1 MHETLSKRWSSISL
15 RSKITG
21 VTVLMLTLGLLVSGI
36 GTMAMLKQYVVTQV
50 DTQLQVDTQTALSG
64 YSSTVFSQGDTEGVA
79 SDYFVALYDQDGD
92 LITRTWQERDHAEL
106 PVVGMP
112 LDLRRV
118 TQLDGQIQTLW
129 NAAHDTEFHSIMVP
143 VVISPTGT
151 YGTLVMAVSLRPTE
165 NTMAT
170 YLTIFLGFGAG
181 VVLIGA
187 LLTRVLV
194 TTTFVPL
201 REAEQTA
208 AAIADGDFSQRLGGA
223 TPNTEVGRLN
233 RSLNIMLSRID
244 RAFKDRARTIDQ
256 MRRFVGDASHE
267 LRTPLVSVR
276 GYAELYRMG
285 ALQTPDDVAQAMERI
300 EKEAIRMGG
309 LVEDLLELARLDE
322 TKPLTLTPVDLVP
335 LARDA
340 ALDAMASSP
349 GRQVSV
355 LAPSPVLDPLDSDPD
370 HDVNLDGDSGEV
382 AAYDASESVT
392 TGTITRPSG
401 TGPPTGAIAFA
412 GATLARLRTRRPRRG
427 AVVPPEANNPT
438 ELLGEPHPPPI
449 VMAEENKIRQV
460 ITNLMGNAMRF
471 TAPDSPIELEVTVD
485 SHTQRASIA
494 VIDHGEGIPPQIRE
508 NIFQRFWRADSS
520 RARETG
526 GSGLGL
532 AIVAAIVASHNG
544 TVDVVDTPGGG
555 ATFRVSLPLAG
566 TPSAPQHV
574 EPVIP

>member
-1 MHETLSKRWSSISL
+1 MHETLSRRWSSISL

-64 YSSTVFSQGDTEGVA
+64 YSSSVFSQGDTEGVA
-79 SDYFVALYDQDGD
+79 SDYFVALYDQNGT
-92 LITRTWQERDHAEL
+92 LITRTWQERTHAEL

-112 LDLRRV
+112 LDLKRV
-118 TQLDGQIQTLW
+118 SQLDGQIQTLW
-129 NAAHDTEFHSIMVP
+129 DAAHDTEFHAIMVP

-187 LLTRVLV
+187 MLTRVLV

-285 ALQTPDDVAQAMERI
+285 ALQTPEDVAQAMERI

-322 TKPLTLTPVDLVP
+322 TKPLALTPVDLVP

-340 ALDAMASSP
+340 ALDTMASSP
-349 GRQVSV
+349 GRQVTV
-355 LAPSPVLDPLDSDPD
+355 LTPPPPVGPRGDDN
-370 HDVNLDGDSGEV
+370 DVTLDGHSGEILPV
-382 AAYDASESVT
+382 GHDASESVT

-401 TGPPTGAIAFA
+401 TGTPTGAIAFA
-412 GATLARLRTRRPRRG
+412 GATLARLRTRKPRRG
-427 AVVPPEANNPT
+427 SPVMPDADLTAVPVNT
-438 ELLGEPHPPPI
+438 QLPPI

-471 TAPDSPIELEVTVD
+471 TATDSPIELEVMVD

-508 NIFQRFWRADSS
+508 KIFQRFWRADSS

-544 TVDVVDTPGGG
+544 TVDVVETPGGG

-566 TPSAPQHV
+566 SPSAPQRAQ
-574 EPVIP
+574 PVIP

>member
-1 MHETLSKRWSSISL
+1 MHETLSRRWSSISL

-64 YSSTVFSQGDTEGVA
+64 YSSSVFSQGDTEGVA
-79 SDYFVALYDQDGD
+79 SDYFVALYDQDGT
-92 LITRTWQERDHAEL
+92 LITRTWQDRDHAEL

-112 LDLRRV
+112 LDLKRV
-118 TQLDGQIQTLW
+118 SQLDGQIQTLW
-129 NAAHDTEFHSIMVP
+129 DAAHDTEFHAIMVP

-187 LLTRVLV
+187 MLTRVLV

-285 ALQTPDDVAQAMERI
+285 ALQTPEDVAQAMERI

-322 TKPLTLTPVDLVP
+322 TKPLALTPVDLVP

-340 ALDAMASSP
+340 ALDTMASSP
-349 GRQVSV
+349 GRQVTV
-355 LAPSPVLDPLDSDPD
+355 LTPPPPVKPRGDDLG
-370 HDVNLDGDSGEV
+370 VTLDGDSGEILPV
-382 AAYDASESVT
+382 GNDSSESVT

-401 TGPPTGAIAFA
+401 TGTPTGAIAFA
-412 GATLARLRTRRPRRG
+412 GATLARLRTRKPRRG
-427 AVVPPEANNPT
+427 SPVMPDADLTALPVDT
-438 ELLGEPHPPPI
+438 LLPPI

-471 TAPDSPIELEVTVD
+471 TATDSPIELEVMVD
-485 SHTQRASIA
+485 SQTQRASIA

-508 NIFQRFWRADSS
+508 KIFQRFWRADSS

-544 TVDVVDTPGGG
+544 TVDVVETPGGG

-566 TPSAPQHV
+566 TPSAPQHAQ
-574 EPVIP
+574 PVIP